1 MDEEILSPAHNHS
14 QAHSSPKKSSN
25 RNTPSKR
32 GLTSHCTICS
42 QEFTSRKAYINHIID
57 VHTVKSYVCKH
68 VMGDTSYSP
77 LCRKVFTI
85 FVVSKNLNF
94 NRNLGNW
101 SIWPSTR
108 IFSTGIKFATPVCKR
123 LGLSNYWSGINVK
136 ARLWLIRFK
145 PRLLIWRNRRTP
157 SRSIPLGES
166 SRL

>member
-1 MDEEILSPAHNHS
+1 MVYRNKLNFIKIKAKFFCITPQRNSILPRPMDEEILSPTHNHS

-57 VHTVKSYVCKH
+57 AHTVKSYVCKH
-68 VMGDTSYSP
+68 IMGNTSYSP

-85 FVVSKNLNF
+85 FVVFENLNF

-101 SIWPSTR
+101 SI
-108 IFSTGIKFATPVCKR
+108 
-123 LGLSNYWSGINVK
+123 
-136 ARLWLIRFK
+136 
-145 PRLLIWRNRRTP
+145 
-157 SRSIPLGES
+157 
-166 SRL
+166 